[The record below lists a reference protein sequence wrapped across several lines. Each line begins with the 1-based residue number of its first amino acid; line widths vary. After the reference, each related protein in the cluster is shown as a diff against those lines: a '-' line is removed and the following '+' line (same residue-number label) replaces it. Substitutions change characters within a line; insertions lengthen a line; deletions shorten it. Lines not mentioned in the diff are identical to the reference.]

1 MLLHLLAPDPTP
13 GRQVLADLDAL
24 EGELRRY
31 GPMFEGRPRVVALN
45 KIDTDEGA
53 ELIRETRRA
62 LRKRNIP
69 LFPISAATGE
79 GTDALLE
86 ALWRRL
92 ALVRDRERQQAGES
106 DDSDDSE

>member
-1 MLLHLLAPDPTP
+1 
-13 GRQVLADLDAL
+13 
-24 EGELRRY
+24 
-31 GPMFEGRPRVVALN
+31 MFEGRPRVVALN

-53 ELIRETRRA
+53 ELIQATRRA

-69 LFPISAATGE
+69 LFPISAVTGE

-92 ALVRDRERQQAGES
+92 ALVRKREQADAEPVEP
-106 DDSDDSE
+106 DDEPSP